1 MSDPK
6 IAPLSLLQQQQQQAQ
21 SAPAAAKDASWTRMD
36 LSSVPRFDA
45 HTVLS
50 QWRRLQAGQGDF
62 DPPPAGSTLLEGWA
76 LYHGGDFEQAAA
88 IGLACGGREGLALA
102 NRATAIY
109 ANYLEPREAIRQ
121 ALLREAADRAGEQAQ
136 ADPDDCQAHYW
147 HAYALGRYSQGVS
160 VARALAQGLGGKVKD
175 ALERVIELQPTHADA
190 HLALGAFHAEVIDKV
205 GSLVGRMTY
214 GVRLDTA
221 IELFERG
228 LALNP
233 HSASGLME
241 YAHGLQMLHG
251 ESHQAQATRLFEQAA
266 ACVPADAR
274 ERLDV
279 ELAKASLAD

>member
-1 MSDPK
+1 MPDPK
-6 IAPLSLLQQQQQQAQ
+6 IAPLSLLQQPQAIQ
-21 SAPAAAKDASWTRMD
+21 PGAAGVQGTPWTRMD
-36 LSSVPRFDA
+36 LSGIPHFDA
-45 HTVLS
+45 RSVLA
-50 QWRRLQAGQGDF
+50 QWRRLQAGHGDF
-62 DPPPAGSTLLEGWA
+62 EPPPSGSALLEGWA
-76 LYHGGDFEQAAA
+76 HYHGGDFEHAAA
-88 IGLACGGREGLALA
+88 IGLQCGGRDGLALA

-109 ANYLEPREAIRQ
+109 ANYLEPREATRHS
-121 ALLREAADRAGEQAQ
+121 LFRLVADRAGEQLQ

-160 VARALAQGLGGKVKD
+160 VARALAQGMGGKVKD

-190 HLALGAFHAEVIDKV
+190 HLALGMFHAEVIDKV
-205 GSLVGRMTY
+205 GTLVGRMTY
-214 GVRLDTA
+214 GARPETA
-221 IELFERG
+221 IELFERA

-251 ESHQAQATRLFEQAA
+251 ESHHTQATRLFEQAA

-279 ELAKASLAD
+279 ALARSSLAD

>member
-1 MSDPK
+1 MPDPK
-6 IAPLSLLQQQQQQAQ
+6 FAPHSLLQQPRAMQPQR
-21 SAPAAAKDASWTRMD
+21 AAGNDEPWTRMD
-36 LSSVPRFDA
+36 LAGVPHFDA
-45 HTVLS
+45 QSVLA

-62 DPPPAGSTLLEGWA
+62 EPPPGGSPLLEGWA
-76 LYHGGDFEQAAA
+76 HYHGGDFEQAAA
-88 IGLACGGREGLALA
+88 IGLQCGGREGLALA

-109 ANYLEPREAIRQ
+109 ANYLERREAARH
-121 ALLREAADRAGEQAQ
+121 ALFRLVADRAGEQLQ

-160 VARALAQGLGGKVKD
+160 VAKALALGLGGKVKD

-205 GSLVGRMTY
+205 GTLVGRMTY
-214 GVRLDTA
+214 GARPETA

-251 ESHQAQATRLFEQAA
+251 ESHHARATSLFEQAA
-266 ACVPADAR
+266 AFIPVDAR
-274 ERLDV
+274 EHLEV
-279 ELAKASLAD
+279 ALARASLAD